1 MFGTEVRS
9 APRCAGL
16 RRTEGA
22 VSWPLPVRRL
32 LDAFG
37 LSAPPRLDAV
47 PPALTAKAEIP
58 GMPGV
63 RYVGGGDMTDF
74 FRASLD
80 GVRREQEYLV
90 RRGHKG
96 PLPPAAYLAIS
107 GGGDNGAFA
116 AGLLNGWTAAG
127 TRPEFKLVTG
137 ISTGGLIAPFAFLG
151 PKYDATLKEFYTTIS
166 PKDVIE
172 PRSVIKGVL
181 SDAMANNAPLW
192 TLTRKSVTDELL
204 KEVAVEY
211 AKGRFVMIGTADI
224 DARRAILWDMGKIAT
239 YGGPKALDL
248 FLSVMIAS
256 ASLPAAFPPVMIDV
270 EADGKRYQEM
280 HVDGGVVAQVFAYPV
295 GITAAGIDA
304 ATGTTRDR
312 SLYVIRNARLDPGWT
327 QVERQ
332 TMSIAGRAITSLIH
346 SQGIGDLYRIHSTT
360 QRDRV
365 DFNLAFIP
373 PTFNQP
379 HPEEFD
385 NAYMRQLF
393 AVGYE
398 MALKGFPWAKTPP
411 GFIVSPAATPV
422 PAH

>member
-1 MFGTEVRS
+1 MTGSHV
-9 APRCAGL
+9 
-16 RRTEGA
+16 
-22 VSWPLPVRRL
+22 VQRL
-32 LDAFG
+32 LRALG

-47 PPALTAKAEIP
+47 PPPLTAKAEIP

-74 FRASLD
+74 LRATFEGLH
-80 GVRREQEYLV
+80 REQDHLA
-90 RRGHKG
+90 RQGHQG
-96 PLPPAAYLAIS
+96 PLPPAAFLAVS
-107 GGGDNGAFA
+107 GGGDNGAFT
-116 AGLLNGWTAAG
+116 AGLLNGWTVEG

-137 ISTGGLIAPFAFLG
+137 ISTGGLIGPFAFLG
-151 PKYDATLKEFYTTIS
+151 RKYDTTLKEFYTSIS

-172 PRSVIKGVL
+172 PRNFLKGVL
-181 SDAMANNAPLW
+181 GDAMANNAPLLK
-192 TLTRKSVTDELL
+192 LTRKSVTEDFL
-204 KEVAVEY
+204 KEVALEY
-211 AKGRFVMIGTADI
+211 AKGRFLMIGTADI
-224 DARRAILWDMGKIAT
+224 DARRPIIWDMGKIAT

-248 FLSVMIAS
+248 FVSVMIAS
-256 ASLPAAFPPVMIDV
+256 ASLPGAFPPVMVDV
-270 EADGKRYQEM
+270 EADGKHYQEM

-295 GITAAGIDA
+295 GITAAHIDA
-304 ATGTTRDR
+304 TAGTYRDR
-312 SLYVIRNARLDPGWT
+312 TLYIIRNARLDPGWA

-332 TMSIAGRAITSLIH
+332 TMSIAGRAVTSLIH
-346 SQGIGDLYRIHSTT
+346 SQGIGDLYRIYSTT

-398 MALKGFPWAKTPP
+398 MALKGFPWAKLPP
-411 GFIVSPAATPV
+411 GFSAGSAATPG
-422 PAH
+422 PAQ